1 MYNMELKNDYIDSL
15 IKTNKVSYRLYN
27 KLFILSAFME
37 SRLNKDICAF
47 NKEELMKLFTELG
60 TSKNSTTIIN
70 YNFLLKAYKQYCIG
84 KDVKGANLNILE
96 TKQIKSI
103 ECNNDYIILNDEDI
117 DSLTTSIPIEG
128 TEYNVI
134 IFLRL
139 LWEIDAREK
148 PIDILKLKI
157 GDVKDYTIMINNHT
171 YPISNYLYSLI
182 MEFAHE
188 EKIRIIRG
196 DQEWDRKILTAEK
209 NGGYIF
215 RKTLTSTT
223 KAGISM
229 TVNGMDNIINKW
241 CLKWLENVIT
251 IKDITMSL
259 ALKYMLT
266 HKKTHTEMFTESR
279 YFQKL
284 LSFVYQDVF
293 NKNAKNKFPE
303 LYKRYVMYFVEL
315 KNKYRHFV

>member
-1 MYNMELKNDYIDSL
+1 MYNIELKNDYINSL
-15 IKTNKVSYRLYN
+15 IQNNKVSYRLYN
-27 KLFILSAFME
+27 KLFTLSAFME
-37 SRLNKDICAF
+37 NRLNKDIHAF
-47 NKEELMKLFTELG
+47 DKEELMELFIELG
-60 TSKNSTTIIN
+60 ANKNSTTIIN
-70 YNFLLKAYKQYCIG
+70 YNFLLKAYKQYCANKG
-84 KDVKGANLNILE
+84 VEGANLNILE
-96 TKQIKSI
+96 TKQIKTI

-117 DSLTTSIPIEG
+117 DNLTMNTPIEG
-128 TEYNVI
+128 TEYNII

-157 GDVKDYTIMINNHT
+157 WDVNNHTVTINNHT
-171 YPISNYLYSLI
+171 YSISGYLYNLI
-182 MEFAHE
+182 MEFAFE
-188 EKIRIIRG
+188 EKIYVSRG
-196 DQEWDRKILTAEK
+196 EQEWYRTILTAEK

-223 KAGISM
+223 KLGKPMS
-229 TVNGMDNIINKW
+229 VNNMDNILNKW
-241 CLKWLENVIT
+241 CLKWLDNVIT

-259 ALKYMLT
+259 VLKYMLT

-303 LYKRYVMYFVEL
+303 LYKEYVNYFVGL
-315 KNKYRHFV
+315 KNKYKHFV